1 MQTSR
6 QALARAIALSALVV
20 AILAIGVVI
29 ASNTGG
35 GDNGKR
41 NHPGKQAKHQKD
53 RGKSKQNGGG
63 KGKIPATYTVK
74 SGDTLTS
81 IAADTGV
88 SVVTIQQ
95 LNPDIDPQIL
105 VEGQELK
112 LR

>member
-6 QALARAIALSALVV
+6 QALARAIALSALIV

-35 GDNGKR
+35 GDGGKR
-41 NHPGKQAKHQKD
+41 NHPGKQAKHHKHK
-53 RGKSKQNGGG
+53 GKSKGNGGD
-63 KGKIPATYTVK
+63 KGPIPATYTVK

-81 IAADTGV
+81 IAHETGV
-88 SVVTIQQ
+88 PVREIEA
-95 LNPDIDPQIL
+95 LNPQVDPQIL
-105 VEGQELK
+105 IAGEELK

>member
-6 QALARAIALSALVV
+6 QALVRVIALSALVV
-20 AILAIGVVI
+20 AIIAIGVVI

-35 GDNGKR
+35 GQSGKR
-41 NHPGKQAKHQKD
+41 DHPGKQAQHQK
-53 RGKSKQNGGG
+53 G
-63 KGKIPATYTVK
+63 KGKDKGKDGGKKATPATYTVK

-88 SVVTIQQ
+88 TVVKIQE
-95 LNPDIDPQIL
+95 LNPAVDPQIL
-105 VEGQELK
+105 VTGQQLK

>member
-6 QALARAIALSALVV
+6 QALARAIALSALIV

-35 GDNGKR
+35 GDSGKR
-41 NHPGKQAKHQKD
+41 NHPGKQAKHHKH
-53 RGKSKQNGGG
+53 KG
-63 KGKIPATYTVK
+63 KGKGNGGDKGPIPATYTVK

-88 SVVTIQQ
+88 PVVKIQE

>member
-35 GDNGKR
+35 GENGKR
-41 NHPGKQAKHQKD
+41 NHPGKQAKHRKGKQK
-53 RGKSKQNGGG
+53 GKGNGGE
-63 KGKIPATYTVK
+63 KPTPATYTVK

-88 SVVTIQQ
+88 SVVKIQE
-95 LNPDIDPQIL
+95 LNPNIDPQIL

>member
-6 QALARAIALSALVV
+6 QALARAIALSALIV

-29 ASNTGG
+29 ASNTGVGDG
-35 GDNGKR
+35 GKG
-41 NHPGKQAKHQKD
+41 NHPGKQAKHHKHK
-53 RGKSKQNGGG
+53 GKSKGNGGD
-63 KGKIPATYTVK
+63 KGPVPATYTVK

-88 SVVTIQQ
+88 PVVKIQE
-95 LNPDIDPQIL
+95 LNPNIDPQIL

>member
-6 QALARAIALSALVV
+6 QALARAIALSALIV
-20 AILAIGVVI
+20 AILAIGIVI

-35 GDNGKR
+35 GHSGKG
-41 NHPGKQAKHQKD
+41 NHPGKQAEHHKHK
-53 RGKSKQNGGG
+53 GKSQENGGD
-63 KGKIPATYTVK
+63 KGPIPATYTVK

-88 SVVTIQQ
+88 SVVKIQE
-95 LNPDIDPQIL
+95 LNPNIDPQIL

>member
-35 GDNGKR
+35 GDSGKR

-53 RGKSKQNGGG
+53 KGKSNGSGG
-63 KGKIPATYTVK
+63 DKGPIPATYTVK

-88 SVVTIQQ
+88 PVVKIQE
-95 LNPDIDPQIL
+95 LNPDVDPQIL
-105 VEGQELK
+105 VTGQELK